1 MTSYMSEYLVASQFP
16 ETSDFISLYSL
27 CTFALRP
34 SSHMAMQSFLDCSEA
49 QGLVIS
55 KVLFSQYMSMSAAQS
70 WIRTNVV
77 HPEVI

>member
-1 MTSYMSEYLVASQFP
+1 MTSNMSEYLVASQSP
-16 ETSDFISLYSL
+16 EPIDFISLYAL

-34 SSHMAMQSFLDCSEA
+34 SSHIAMQSFLDCSEA

-55 KVLFSQYMSMSAAQS
+55 KVLFSELMPIPAAQG
-70 WIRTNVV
+70 WIRTYVV